1 MRIDEIEVENFR
13 GIKKVHL
20 KDLQSTIV
28 IAGAN
33 GSGKSCIFDAIRLLK
48 SAYGGYQQN
57 EWHHWM
63 SEFQVNFANNT
74 EAFRSFFQ
82 DQSKQLSIRCVFRL
96 HPSERS
102 YLERHGAELVR
113 TSVWRLFAP
122 EMHGWSSYRAAP
134 MAAQYRDRVAEVEE
148 KVTEQLAELMAELS
162 QETIEG
168 RLFAAA
174 AGSDIHF
181 NNSKAL
187 EILFSSYLPGE
198 LGLIDYH
205 GPQRL
210 YNREQV
216 SSVNLDLSAREQQD
230 KQHALYNY
238 SNKYGTVKTEMA
250 SSYMKELLAKEAGVK
265 FEGRSALSETLDE
278 LFEVFFP
285 DKKFLGLK
293 PTIDGGLEFPVRI
306 ASGAIHDLNE
316 LSAGEKEILY
326 GYLRI
331 KNSAPCYSMI
341 LIDEPELHL
350 NPRLI
355 RGLPRFYHKHLGV
368 SLDNQIWLVTHSDAL
383 LQEVVGQPEYSVFHM
398 TGASADDS
406 IPQISPITLGEA
418 AETALIS
425 LVGDIAAYRPGRK
438 VVIFEGGGD
447 SEVDALITERLFPD
461 FAEKCNL
468 ISSGNKLRVRELHDV
483 LDAAKQNGIIPFQ
496 AFSIIDE
503 DGDSGISIASPR
515 FKWDSYHI
523 ENYLLEPKFIA
534 RVLTELG
541 GKGKN
546 WSLEKVNDSLRVAA
560 ASTLDGL
567 VRHELTDFVNREIVS
582 SLDYCFDP
590 KRSDL
595 AAAIRE
601 AIDRSLARINQ
612 SEKTSLTV
620 ASLGKK
626 EAALRK
632 KFQSH
637 LAAEKW
643 KKTFRGREIL
653 KEFGRTHCTVTYDVL
668 RNLILARM
676 AEAGHKPK
684 GMKKIIDA
692 IIAA

>member
-1 MRIDEIEVENFR
+1 MRIDEIEVVNFR

-63 SEFQVNFANNT
+63 SEFQVNFAANS

-82 DQSKQLSIRCVFRL
+82 DQSKRLSIRCVFRL
-96 HPSERS
+96 HPKERE
-102 YLERHGAELVR
+102 YLERHAEELVR
-113 TSVWRLFAP
+113 TSVWRLIAP

-134 MAAQYRDRVAEVEE
+134 MAAQYRDRVAEVEI
-148 KVTEQLAELMAELS
+148 KTTEQLKELLAELT
-162 QETIEG
+162 QETIVG
-168 RLFAAA
+168 HLYAD
-174 AGSDIHF
+174 AGSDIGF

-187 EILFSSYLPGE
+187 EILFSSYVPGE

-210 YNREQV
+210 YSREQV

-250 SSYMKELLAKEAGVK
+250 SSYLKELLAKEAGVK
-265 FEGRSALSETLDE
+265 LEGKNPLSVTLDE
-278 LFEVFFP
+278 LFETFFP

-293 PTIDGGLEFPVRI
+293 PTIDGGLEFPVQI
-306 ASGAIHDLNE
+306 SSGAIHDLNE

-355 RGLPRFYHKHLGV
+355 RGLPRFYHKNLGV

-398 TGASADDS
+398 VGASADDM
-406 IPQISPITLGEA
+406 IPQIVPITLGEA
-418 AETALIS
+418 TETALIS

-447 SEVDALITERLFPD
+447 SEIDALITQRLFPD

-483 LDAAKQNGIIPFQ
+483 LDAAKQKGVIPFQ
-496 AFSIIDE
+496 TFSIIDE
-503 DGDSGISIASPR
+503 DGENDVSVTAPR
-515 FKWDSYHI
+515 YKWDTYHI
-523 ENYLLEPKFIA
+523 ENYLLEAPFVAK
-534 RVLTELG
+534 VLTELG
-541 GKGKN
+541 GKGRD
-546 WSLEKVNDSLRVAA
+546 WSIEKINDNLRSAA
-560 ASTLDGL
+560 SSTLDGL
-567 VRHELTDFVNREIVS
+567 VRHELTDFVNRTIVS
-582 SLDYCFDP
+582 SLDYSLDP
-590 KRSDL
+590 KRQDL
-595 AAAIRE
+595 AVAIGE
-601 AIDRSLARINQ
+601 AVDRSLARIDAK
-612 SEKTSLTV
+612 SKTSLT
-620 ASLGKK
+620 ASALNKK
-626 EAALRK
+626 ETALRK
-632 KFQSH
+632 KFQGH
-637 LAAEKW
+637 LATQKW
-643 KKTFRGREIL
+643 KNTFRGRDIL
-653 KEFGRTHCTVTYDVL
+653 KAFTREHCSVSYEVL

-676 AEAGHKPK
+676 VEAGHKPK
-684 GMKKIIDA
+684 GMKKVIDA
-692 IIAA
+692 ILAA